1 MKRLLYVSMIMV
13 LAVTLLPMSVFA
25 AAPAELDLKVR
36 NQTGVEV
43 EIRLTGADG
52 VPMFVTL
59 PAGTSTLTLTEGIY
73 EYYVNLPC
81 GVATGTWNVNVVKI
95 LYLSCSHDM
104 ANAMLVKSMKAC
116 EYWGSWDDDFQDYL
130 DGDMGVIEPDFYL
143 VYDSSGNGMHC
154 LDSFMSDFMDLPGWQ
169 LRGNDGEVNLEDPN
183 FFI

>member
-1 MKRLLYVSMIMV
+1 MKRLLYVSVILV
-13 LAVTLLPMSVFA
+13 LALSLLPISVFA

-43 EIRLTGADG
+43 EIRLTGPDG

-95 LYLSCSHDM
+95 LYLSCSHGM
-104 ANAMLVKSMKAC
+104 ANALLIKSMKVC
-116 EYWGSWDDDFQDYL
+116 EYWGGWDSDFQEYL
-130 DGDMGVIEPDFYL
+130 DGYPDVDEPDFFLDGYYSTYGL
-143 VYDSSGNGMHC
+143 YC
-154 LDSFMSDFMDLPGWQ
+154 LDSFMTDFMNLPGWQ
-169 LRGNDGEVNLEDPN
+169 IWNGDGEIISEDPS
-183 FFI
+183 FYK